1 MQKLNRSF
9 IVGIVLNIVFVLA
22 EAGAGFYY
30 DSLALLSDAGH
41 NLSDVV
47 SLVLAMF
54 ALRLSMAKP
63 SLQYTYGYKK
73 KYRIGFAIECCH
85 SVCCRCRYFV

>member
-1 MQKLNRSF
+1 MEHRHHHHVHPTPDMQKLNRSF

-41 NLSDVV
+41 N
-47 SLVLAMF
+47 F
-54 ALRLSMAKP
+54 
-63 SLQYTYGYKK
+63 
-73 KYRIGFAIECCH
+73 E
-85 SVCCRCRYFV
+85 RCREPCVGDVRFAVIDG

>member
-1 MQKLNRSF
+1 MEHHHHHHVHPTPDMQKLNRSF

-41 NLSDVV
+41 NLLCNIPMDIRKVPYW
-47 SLVLAMF
+47 F
-54 ALRLSMAKP
+54 
-63 SLQYTYGYKK
+63 
-73 KYRIGFAIECCH
+73 
-85 SVCCRCRYFV
+85 RY

>member
-1 MQKLNRSF
+1 MEHHHHHVHPTPDMQKLNRSF

-47 SLVLAMF
+47 ILVFGDGSLCDYRWLNLLAIY
-54 ALRLSMAKP
+54 LW
-63 SLQYTYGYKK
+63 
-73 KYRIGFAIECCH
+73 I
-85 SVCCRCRYFV
+85 